1 MWEYV
6 ALFPKTQVLLKS
18 VTFQDN
24 KDNKLGFTCRPGQV
38 ICVVDRERT
47 NCNAGKLPVVL
58 QRCGIVTLWH
68 CMQQYPVEAN
78 SRWNEQNSLLCEF
91 LVNKSYQLH
100 KLANISLSPNLNHS
114 WPFFPVCSIHLIFW
128 NVTGH
133 KNSFSTPS
141 YLFKASPLSPTSG
154 DWLDVGEFC
163 DGYLK
168 SFLWP
173 LNILALWA
181 INMQEKTTKW
191 YISLVEVHQ

>member
-1 MWEYV
+1 MTLYATVPSRGKQPVKQTKQPPLWI
-6 ALFPKTQVLLKS
+6 LKTLV
-18 VTFQDN
+18 
-24 KDNKLGFTCRPGQV
+24 GFF
-38 ICVVDRERT
+38 
-47 NCNAGKLPVVL
+47 N
-58 QRCGIVTLWH
+58 
-68 CMQQYPVEAN
+68 
-78 SRWNEQNSLLCEF
+78 LLCEF
-91 LVNKSYQLH
+91 LVNKSYQLY

-133 KNSFSTPS
+133 KSFFSTPY

-181 INMQEKTTKW
+181 MNMQERPQNNT
-191 YISLVEVHQ
+191 YIWLEHTSTQVT